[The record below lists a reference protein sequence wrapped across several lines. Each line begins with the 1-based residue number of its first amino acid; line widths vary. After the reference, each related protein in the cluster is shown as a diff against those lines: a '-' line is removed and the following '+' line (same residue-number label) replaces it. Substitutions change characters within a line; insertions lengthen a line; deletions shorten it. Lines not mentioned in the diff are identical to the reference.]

1 MKIGPLMAASVSC
14 IVLTMGPLKAEQI
27 LTEVKYIGKGEFHGQ
42 KFQSPRWSMSQI
54 FSLAEHACAK
64 IDPSRSFILI
74 QRRSNKTQ
82 SQPAR
87 FDFECFNGQEM
98 MDDPRAKKM
107 RMKKPNS
114 FILNKF

>member
-1 MKIGPLMAASVSC
+1 MKIGTLMAASVSC
-14 IVLTMGPLKAEQI
+14 LVLTTGPLKAEQI

-42 KFQSPRWSMSQI
+42 KFQSPRWSLPQVG
-54 FSLAEHACAK
+54 SLAERACAK
-64 IDPSRSFILI
+64 IDPSRSFVLL

-98 MDDPRAKKM
+98 MDDPRSKEK
-107 RMKKPNS
+107 RMKKPYS